1 MSAER
6 ARCQPLP
13 PLDSLMRCPALRPA
27 LRKAFAAAVTE
38 AEHQEREGAET
49 RAAVERA
56 RAAWGRRPLPE
67 SRGWA
72 RMGRGAGI

>member
-1 MSAER
+1 MRAER
-6 ARCQPLP
+6 DRCQHLP

-38 AEHQEREGAET
+38 AEQQEREAAET

-56 RAAWGRRPLPE
+56 RAACGRRPLPE
-67 SRGWA
+67 ARGWA
-72 RMGRGAGI
+72 GMGRGSGI